1 MGKDRHM
8 KLNDGSRVAVIGGGP
23 AGSFFSYFLLS
34 LAERV
39 GRKIQ
44 VDIYEPRNFNK
55 PGPAGCNM
63 CAGVVSETLVQYL
76 AAEGINLPSTV
87 VERGIDSYMLHMD
100 VGSVHIES
108 ALNEKRIATLHRG
121 IGPRDLREIKWASF
135 DNYLLTLASNK
146 GARVIHQR
154 VVEVK
159 RTEEQ
164 VCIRAQNDSSALYDL
179 VTVAVGVNT
188 AALRLFEGLGFDF
201 KPPQTAKCLI
211 REYYLGET
219 LVEKYIGSS
228 MHTFLLNIPH
238 LEFAAIIP
246 KGDYVSLALLGD
258 QIDKKLLKTFL
269 SEPAVKR
276 CLPPDFPA
284 DQPSCWCAPRI
295 NVKGSSQ
302 PYGDQIVFI
311 GDSGVTRL
319 CKDGIGAAYRTAKA
333 AARAA
338 IFHGISAE
346 DFRRHYWPVCRA
358 LETDNLVGKLI
369 FTVVRQLQRKRFARR
384 AIFDMVTKEQQG
396 QTYVPQGMS
405 LVLWDMFTGSAPYGE
420 VFRRT
425 LHPAFW
431 TRFLRHTIGSLWSLV
446 RGNPQPKNTA
456 TQPAP
461 ATEQQG
467 AGIYTSQ
474 LLNECALQ
482 TSGLGK
488 VYQDGEII
496 IRQGDAGD
504 NMFVIQE
511 GQVEVVVERDG
522 QEVRLAVQGP
532 GKPVGEMAL
541 LEHQVR
547 SATVRAL
554 GQVRILTLDKKSL
567 VRRIH
572 EDPSLAYYMMQTM
585 SQRVRELNAEVARL
599 EPQQPRSEVAVVT
612 SPDSFTCP
620 FNSHKRMD
628 AAMFHSPVVLS

>member
-1 MGKDRHM
+1 MGSERHM
-8 KLNDGSRVAVIGGGP
+8 KLNDGARVAVIGGGP
-23 AGSFFSYFLLS
+23 AGSFFSYFLLK
-34 LAERV
+34 LAERL

-76 AAEGINLPSTV
+76 AAEGINLPPTV

-108 ALNEKRIATLHRG
+108 ALHEKRIATLHRG

-135 DNYLLTLASNK
+135 DNYLLTLASNN
-146 GARVIHQR
+146 GAHVIHQR
-154 VVEVK
+154 VVEVN
-159 RTEEQ
+159 RAEGQ
-164 VCIRAQNDSSALYDL
+164 VCLKAQDGSSGSYDL

-188 AALRLFEGLGFDF
+188 AALKLFEGLGFDF
-201 KPPQTAKCLI
+201 KPPRTAKCLL
-211 REYYLGET
+211 REYYLGEA

-258 QIDKKLLKTFL
+258 QIDKKLLQTFL
-269 SEPAVKR
+269 NDPAVKR
-276 CLPPDFPA
+276 CLPPNFPT

-295 NVKGSSQ
+295 NVKGSNQ

-333 AARAA
+333 AARTA
-338 IFHGISAE
+338 IFDGISAE
-346 DFRRHYWPVCRA
+346 DFKRHYWPVCRA
-358 LETDNLVGKLI
+358 LETDNQIGKLI
-369 FTVVRQLQRKRFARR
+369 FTIVRQLQKTRFARQ
-384 AIFDMVTKEQQG
+384 AIFNMVATEQQG
-396 QTYVPQGMS
+396 QAYVPQGMS

-431 TRFLRHTIGSLWSLV
+431 TRFIRHTIGSVWSRV
-446 RGNPQPKNTA
+446 RRGPQPKDMDS
-456 TQPAP
+456 QPAAAP
-461 ATEQQG
+461 QPQG
-467 AGIYTSQ
+467 AGIFTSE
-474 LLNECALQ
+474 LLNDCALQ

-488 VYQDGEII
+488 LYQDGEII
-496 IRQGDAGD
+496 IRQGDVGD

-511 GQVEVVVERDG
+511 GQVEVVIEKDG
-522 QEVRLAVQGP
+522 REVRLAVQGP
-532 GKPVGEMAL
+532 GKPIGEMAL

-554 GQVRILTLDKKSL
+554 GEARILTLDKKSL

-599 EPQQPRSEVAVVT
+599 ERQRPEPEAIAVNW
-612 SPDSFTCP
+612 PNRATCP
-620 FNSHKRMD
+620 LTSCNHVD
-628 AAMFHSPVVLS
+628 AAVFRAPVVLS